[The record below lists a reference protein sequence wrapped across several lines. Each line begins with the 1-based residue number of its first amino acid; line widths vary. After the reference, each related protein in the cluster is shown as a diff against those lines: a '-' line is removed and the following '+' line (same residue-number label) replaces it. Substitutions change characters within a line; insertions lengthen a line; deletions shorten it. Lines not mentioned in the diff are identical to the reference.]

1 MTRNVFDWRRSF
13 VRHIAEAPTSAA
25 KIAAAHAAT
34 MFLIPVPSRS
44 DEDSQPPSRLI
55 ASAEGRLTLAQA
67 GELPHARA
75 TRILVGADIGIDE
88 IRPARGE
95 CGAQRLGKVGG
106 AVDVDARDAGRA
118 RHRGKVRIV
127 GCARLGMAEI
137 GRKLAAAEIAAL

>member
-1 MTRNVFDWRRSF
+1 MSLLPFR
-13 VRHIAEAPTSAA
+13 
-25 KIAAAHAAT
+25 
-34 MFLIPVPSRS
+34 SRS
-44 DEDSQPPSRLI
+44 DEGSQPPSRLI

-88 IRPARGE
+88 IGPARGE

-118 RHRGKVRIV
+118 RHRGKVWIV
-127 GCARLGMAEI
+127 GRAGVGVAEV
-137 GRKLAAAEIAAL
+137 GRKLATAKIAAL